1 MELRRREASPHASAS
16 HGTRPACAT
25 GRGARCLLLPVE
37 GPMQKSRTTEECCV
51 HSFCAT
57 GLAQRH
63 RRCELVGRARRRSF
77 CSRCTQLVPQAS
89 LQVAEGACTH
99 AMLAHHTVL
108 TCVLT
113 SCARRRWKGSAAHI
127 RWISLTVH
135 AVGSCIG
142 WRSIWCA
149 IICNKTL
156 RVTRESASRSAP
168 CILIVRCY
176 VSTCSL
182 ERRLSVLYARPGHR
196 RSPGWLFCLL

>member
-1 MELRRREASPHASAS
+1 MRKNSLTAPEASRLASAS

-25 GRGARCLLLPVE
+25 GTGGRSVPVPVE
-37 GPMQKSRTTEECCV
+37 GPMQKSRTAEECCV

-63 RRCELVGRARRRSF
+63 RRCEVGGRARRRSF
-77 CSRCTQLVPQAS
+77 CVRCTPFISEAS
-89 LQVAEGACTH
+89 IPAAEGACTH

-127 RWISLTVH
+127 QWISLTVH

-142 WRSIWCA
+142 WRSILV
-149 IICNKTL
+149 CNYL
-156 RVTRESASRSAP
+156 QQDA
-168 CILIVRCY
+168 
-176 VSTCSL
+176 
-182 ERRLSVLYARPGHR
+182 ARDA
-196 RSPGWLFCLL
+196 